1 MSEPNEREI
10 LARLESSIDWSDQGV
25 IEADGE
31 TLLSL
36 DDTHAELIDA
46 YESHVTAVGL
56 SAAVD
61 SEDFSRGFAQV
72 AKLLNRDFEELTDI
86 EPGYMLQTRGEGT
99 CLVFDEADRMSETI
113 NLTDETRIRGTFVGI
128 HIYPV
133 LTYFAQITG
142 QYNLP
147 ESYEPRPCLILEQ
160 SNVDSYD
167 SFEFMT
173 GVVAIPLWPEGLK
186 VDLVV

>member
-1 MSEPNEREI
+1 MSEPSEQEI
-10 LARLESSIDWSDQGV
+10 LTQLESTIDWGGQGV
-25 IEADGE
+25 VEADGE

-36 DDTHAELIDA
+36 DDTHAELIDS
-46 YESHVTAVGL
+46 YESHVIAVGL
-56 SAAVD
+56 STTLD
-61 SEDFSRGFAQV
+61 SKDFSRGFAQV

-86 EPGYMLQTRGEGT
+86 EPGYTLQTRGEGA
-99 CLVFDEADRMSETI
+99 CLVFDEADRMSETV

-147 ESYEPRPCLILEQ
+147 ESYEPRPCLMLEQ
-160 SNVDSYD
+160 SNIDSYD
-167 SFEFMT
+167 SFEFTT